1 LSNTA
6 FSCLFIYFI
15 YSLKFKSMKPRKILS
30 LITISA
36 IVLITSCKKEDTPVP
51 TPDPLP
57 TVTSISPTSG
67 PKNTVVTIMG
77 TNFGT
82 NLATLKVYFNN
93 VQATVQTATNTTIT
107 AVVPNAAGSGVVK
120 VEKTPTVTVNGPA
133 FTYLAP
139 GATITFAGSTIGYA
153 DGIGASALFANPTG
167 ITKDATGNF
176 YVADRNN
183 NRIRKITPGGVVT
196 TFAGSGSGGAIV
208 NGTGIAAGFYTPYGI
223 TADPSGNL
231 YVGEYSNQ
239 AVRKIT
245 PAAVVTT
252 LAGNGTTGNQN
263 GTGSSATFNQ
273 PVGLAVDA
281 IGNVFI
287 ADYLNNLIRKITP
300 SGAVTTF
307 AGSGTAALTD
317 GTGTAASFNGPFA
330 LAFDA
335 AGNLIVADYL
345 NHAVRK
351 ITPAGVVST
360 VAGNGTAGY
369 TDATG
374 TAARFN
380 RPAGLAVDA
389 TGNIFI
395 CDAQNNR
402 IRKITS
408 TGVVTTLAG
417 NNNAGS
423 ADGIGA
429 AAEFNYPIGLCGD
442 FANSS
447 LYIADFVNHRIRRL
461 IID

>member
-1 LSNTA
+1 MK
-6 FSCLFIYFI
+6 
-15 YSLKFKSMKPRKILS
+15 LKAILS
-30 LITISA
+30 MMTMSA
-36 IVLITSCKKEDTPVP
+36 IVLMTSCKKDDTPTP
-51 TPDPLP
+51 TPIPDPLP

-67 PKNTVVTIMG
+67 PKNTVVTITG

-139 GATITFAGSTIGYA
+139 GATTTLAGSTVGYA
-153 DGIGASALFANPTG
+153 DGTGTSALFGNPTG
-167 ITKDATGNF
+167 ITKDAAGNL

-183 NRIRKITPGGVVT
+183 NRIRKITPDGVVT

-208 NGTGIAAGFYTPYGI
+208 NGTGTAAGFYTPYGI
-223 TADPSGNL
+223 TSDAAGNL

-245 PAAVVTT
+245 PGAVVTT
-252 LAGNGTTGNQN
+252 LAGNGTAGNQN
-263 GTGSSATFNQ
+263 GTGTAATFNQ

-281 IGNVFI
+281 SGNVFI
-287 ADYLNNLIRKITP
+287 ADYINHLIRKITP
-300 SGAVTTF
+300 AGVVTTF
-307 AGSGTAALTD
+307 AGSGTAALTN
-317 GTGTAASFNGPFA
+317 GTGTAAAFNGPIA

-335 AGNLIVADYL
+335 GGNLIVADYL

-351 ITPAGVVST
+351 ITPAGVVT
-360 VAGNGTAGY
+360 TIAGNGTAGY
-369 TDATG
+369 ADATG
-374 TAARFN
+374 AAARFD

-389 TGNIFI
+389 TNNIFI

-408 TGVVTTLAG
+408 AGVVTTLAG
-417 NNNAGS
+417 SGNAAF
-423 ADGIGA
+423 ADGTGT
-429 AAEFNYPIGLCGD
+429 AAEFNYPIGLCAD
-442 FANSS
+442 FANST
-447 LYIADFVNHRIRRL
+447 LYIADIFNNRIRKL